1 VDGRPL
7 RAPLAVVPVSL
18 GVRGRVLARD
28 PRARLALVEPAR
40 GVLAL
45 APAGRSAFRSCP
57 SLG

>member
-1 VDGRPL
+1 
-7 RAPLAVVPVSL
+7 
-18 GVRGRVLARD
+18 VLARD

-45 APAGRSAFRSCP
+45 APAGRRAFRSCP